1 MKRGAFVTSLLLVL
15 TLGGGLGRTSA
26 AHAGTRAGAQDRRM
40 AVMAAAAREFRVPFR
55 LLLAI
60 SYVQTRWEPMG
71 DAPSVNGG
79 YGLMGLTAANPPAQ
93 SARGDGSLPGPGN
106 ASAGQPGSTLPLA
119 ARLLRVSPATVA
131 GDERQNVRGAAA
143 VLASYARRLGHGALP
158 ASLSGWYGAVAEFE
172 GARTTQVAQIFGDE
186 VFQVLRR
193 GAALRT
199 SDGQAMQL
207 AATPTV
213 RPDHAQLR
221 LLQLENVATSSR
233 HVDCPRRLRC
243 TFIPA
248 AYAKDGRSPANY
260 GNYSTAHRPKNMRT
274 PTGHKA
280 SMRIRYIIIH
290 DTEGS
295 YASAISTFQ
304 NPRSYA
310 SANYVIR
317 SSDGAIAEMV
327 RPRDVSWGA
336 GDWYINM
343 HAISIEN
350 EGFAAQGAAW
360 YTQAEYRA
368 DATLVRYLAA
378 KYGVPLDRQHI
389 LGHEDVPGPT
399 SAATAA
405 QHWDPGPFWNWNHY
419 MALVHRVGD
428 RVEQRRGGS
437 ARRGHHHLV
446 TIDPTFA
453 TNRPV
458 ITNCTSAGC
467 SRLPSQPSNF
477 VYLRIGPGAH
487 YPLFGDPILHGGGPG
502 TTVDSDWGDK
512 ATIGETF
519 VFAGRHGGWTAI
531 WFSGRKLWLH
541 NPHGRNQTLR
551 YRGGE
556 VITPRPGLR
565 SIPVYGSAYPPAGAY
580 PRRVPRLKVVKLIY
594 RIPAG
599 QSYPTTGLVT
609 TDYYYAPTINS
620 SRPHDHTVII
630 GATKYDQI
638 SFNHRKFFVRAGD
651 VIPRHLS

>member
-1 MKRGAFVTSLLLVL
+1 
-15 TLGGGLGRTSA
+15 
-26 AHAGTRAGAQDRRM
+26 
-40 AVMAAAAREFRVPFR
+40 
-55 LLLAI
+55 
-60 SYVQTRWEPMG
+60 
-71 DAPSVNGG
+71 
-79 YGLMGLTAANPPAQ
+79 MGLNAANPPAQ
-93 SARGDGSLPGPGN
+93 SGRGDGSAPGPGD

-131 GDERQNVRGAAA
+131 RDERQNVRGAAA
-143 VLASYARRLGHGALP
+143 TLASYARRLGHGALP

-172 GARTTQVAQIFGDE
+172 GASTTQVAQIFGDE

-199 SDGQAMQL
+199 SDGQAMKL
-207 AATPTV
+207 AATPNA

-221 LLQLENVATSSR
+221 LLRLENVAPSSR

-274 PTGHKA
+274 PTGHKP

-290 DTEGS
+290 DTEGP

-389 LGHEDVPGPT
+389 LEHEDVPGPT
-399 SAATAA
+399 SADTAA

-428 RVEQRRGGS
+428 RIEQRRGGPARSLHQHGQWPKVGIGRCQNPLWFNLPQRADEERIAERVS
-437 ARRGHHHLV
+437 ALGQRY
-446 TIDPTFA
+446 
-453 TNRPV
+453 NKW
-458 ITNCTSAGC
+458 
-467 SRLPSQPSNF
+467 RL
-477 VYLRIGPGAH
+477 R
-487 YPLFGDPILHGGGPG
+487 
-502 TTVDSDWGDK
+502 
-512 ATIGETF
+512 
-519 VFAGRHGGWTAI
+519 
-531 WFSGRKLWLH
+531 
-541 NPHGRNQTLR
+541 
-551 YRGGE
+551 
-556 VITPRPGLR
+556 
-565 SIPVYGSAYPPAGAY
+565 
-580 PRRVPRLKVVKLIY
+580 
-594 RIPAG
+594 
-599 QSYPTTGLVT
+599 
-609 TDYYYAPTINS
+609 
-620 SRPHDHTVII
+620 
-630 GATKYDQI
+630 
-638 SFNHRKFFVRAGD
+638 
-651 VIPRHLS
+651 